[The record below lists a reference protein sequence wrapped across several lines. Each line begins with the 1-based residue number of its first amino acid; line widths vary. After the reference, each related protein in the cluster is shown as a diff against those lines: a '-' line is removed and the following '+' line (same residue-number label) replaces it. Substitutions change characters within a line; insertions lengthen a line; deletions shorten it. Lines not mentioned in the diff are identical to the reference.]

1 MLIIYKA
8 TRFSESNTNSNTHTN
23 SASETQRNKR
33 KTQMTRMILLIT
45 SLFIAMSLPG
55 AILTGF
61 FYDQVIMLEFGQVI
75 VNLINGIQFSY
86 PAFNFVILFFS
97 NKLFAQ
103 ELRSLLGQFKFMPM
117 VNSASVTNTNEK

>member
-1 MLIIYKA
+1 
-8 TRFSESNTNSNTHTN
+8 
-23 SASETQRNKR
+23 
-33 KTQMTRMILLIT
+33 
-45 SLFIAMSLPG
+45 MSLPG

-61 FYDQVIMLEFGQVI
+61 FYDQVIVLEFGQVI

-103 ELRSLLGQFKFMPM
+103 EVRSLLGQFKFMPM